1 MAQVVP
7 GAALGTGH
15 LSRPDL
21 ADEAGPLLPGPLVTA
36 LWFALTAGLLEGAW
50 RVVQR
55 LGLHQFLLV
64 PFDIVWMAP
73 TVDFLWLLL
82 PTLLLIL
89 ARRLT
94 PGKLPFSALVGIL
107 GGLAALPLFLLVTS
121 MHKAVPLVLAV
132 GVGIQLSRLLSGRE
146 LAVAAFM
153 RRTLP
158 LLGILFAS
166 AASLVLSIEW
176 LNERAA
182 SNRWP
187 AASRDKPN
195 VLLLVWDTVRNDEL
209 SVAGYP
215 RPTTPFLESVAR
227 EGVRFE
233 HAFSTAPWT
242 LPSHVSLFTGQWPFM
257 FFRGTRAPVEMPT
270 PTLAELLSHAGYRTG
285 GFTANLDFTTRA
297 HGIHRGFAHYEDFSR
312 TMGTAL
318 AWSRI
323 SWVILDQQWVR
334 RIIGYFEVVGQKRAD
349 VINTSFLRWLDRD
362 GSRPFFAFLNY
373 FDAHEPYIAPS
384 PFRERFAHAP
394 RGTYEMFPEPGKEG
408 RQPRSPEAQ
417 RYWRDEYDALIASLD
432 DATRSLFAEL
442 ARRGLLDHTIVIIT
456 SDHGEQFGEHGKWR
470 HMNSLYRVLL
480 EVPLVMRYPRAMPHD
495 KVIETPV
502 SLRDIPQ
509 TVLAL
514 TGVTSTMVPGQSLT
528 RFWTGEPR
536 ATDSLILSEL
546 SIRARPELGS
556 VSMISNGLH
565 YILTDQDSIELY
577 HYINDPSET
586 SSLHES
592 PEHTAILTG
601 FRRLSDSLA
610 ALCSRARARGL
621 TLSSESNDDH

>member
-1 MAQVVP
+1 V
-7 GAALGTGH
+7 
-15 LSRPDL
+15 
-21 ADEAGPLLPGPLVTA
+21 
-36 LWFALTAGLLEGAW
+36 F
-50 RVVQR
+50 QR
-55 LGLHQFLLV
+55 LGLHQFLVL

-73 TVDFLWLLL
+73 IVDFLWLLL

-89 ARRLT
+89 ARRLA
-94 PGKLPFSALVGIL
+94 PGKLSFAGLVGIL

-121 MHKAVPLVLAV
+121 MHKAVALVLAV
-132 GVGIQLSRLLSGRE
+132 GVGIQLSRLMSGRE

-158 LLGILFAS
+158 LLGILFAG
-166 AASLVLSIEW
+166 AAALVLSIES

-182 SNRWP
+182 SHRWP
-187 AASRDKPN
+187 AASQDKPN

-209 SVAGYP
+209 SVAGYA

-242 LPSHVSLFTGQWPFM
+242 LPSHVSMFTGQWPFM

-270 PTLAELLSHAGYRTG
+270 PTLAEELSRAGYRTG

-297 HGIHRGFAHYEDFSR
+297 HGIHKGFAHYEDFTR

-334 RIIGYFEVVGQKRAD
+334 RIIGYYEVVDRKRAD

-384 PFRERFAHAP
+384 PFRERFAHGR
-394 RGTYEMFPEPGKEG
+394 RGTYEMFPEPGKGG
-408 RQPRSPEAQ
+408 RQPRTPEAQ

-456 SDHGEQFGEHGKWR
+456 SDHGEQFGEHGKLF

-480 EVPLVMRYPRAMPHD
+480 EVPLLIRFPPAVPANRSIPA
-495 KVIETPV
+495 PV
-502 SLRDIPQ
+502 SIRDIPR
-509 TVLAL
+509 TVLTL
-514 TGVTSTMVPGQSLT
+514 TGVAADSVPGRSLT
-528 RFWTGEPR
+528 RFWKPEP
-536 ATDSLILSEL
+536 AAPDSLILAEMST
-546 SIRARPELGS
+546 SSGRNLGPHA
-556 VSMISNGLH
+556 VLSNGLF
-565 YILTDQDSIELY
+565 YIRRGKDSVELY
-577 HYINDPSET
+577 QLLDDPSQST
-586 SSLHES
+586 NLYRDSTRSGDL
-592 PEHTAILTG
+592 AR
-601 FRRLSDSLA
+601 FRHVTDSLA
-610 ALCSRARARGL
+610 ALYRRSH
-621 TLSSESNDDH
+621 TTDEVEEEDEQ